1 LTPNVKVE
9 YPAVIKLLKLVNLT
23 AMNSNNGVIYVVSGS
38 TIGAKLSFSVN
49 NNTISLALVAQY
61 SSLVAGQTYVL
72 AFEVKNP
79 MIAQAQAPISVQVN
93 SLNFTISTALD
104 HDLTSVL
111 QFVAP
116 NRTFAGDGAA
126 LRIGTPEFVLKIIGQ
141 SNPYPDAMNTLTVTL
156 APNITMGTATLR
168 STIFNPSENSSVS
181 NSTLVTS
188 KITLSGL
195 LGTQTSAS
203 IIAITQISP
212 TSSLLKINATWLQRD
227 GQLVVSFENSMK
239 WRTSDASII
248 FSFTVKNPAAC
259 QISPDV
265 TISATSEG
273 TDCPRLITPALMDK
287 DRLSRPSEKCRACGS
302 AGECCA
308 VCQKCDEPCE

>member
-1 LTPNVKVE
+1 
-9 YPAVIKLLKLVNLT
+9 
-23 AMNSNNGVIYVVSGS
+23 
-38 TIGAKLSFSVN
+38 
-49 NNTISLALVAQY
+49 
-61 SSLVAGQTYVL
+61 
-72 AFEVKNP
+72 
-79 MIAQAQAPISVQVN
+79 
-93 SLNFTISTALD
+93 
-104 HDLTSVL
+104 
-111 QFVAP
+111 
-116 NRTFAGDGAA
+116 
-126 LRIGTPEFVLKIIGQ
+126 VLKIIGQ

-156 APNITMGTATLR
+156 APNIAMGTATLR